1 MNMVDFLFFRN
12 YIKKLIKQEIKQT
25 DEHIGEITA
34 RLQHNIE
41 EKQKKVSISLLPLLI
56 TTLPKN
62 SFENI
67 VGKGGNNGNQQ

>member
-1 MNMVDFLFFRN
+1 MKHLDVISICSN

-41 EKQKKVSISLLPLLI
+41 EKQKKVRFNIS
-56 TTLPKN
+56 
-62 SFENI
+62 NI
-67 VGKGGNNGNQQ
+67 STYQI